1 MPTAYHERT
10 TPYLPNNAF
19 EADGDDDEEVNFDDF
34 DLNDIDLDNY
44 SPNNNID
51 PSNINYNLDQDEN
64 YQFDQND
71 IVEAFNPNVRIPRP
85 KMQFSPQRIFNK
97 VSGIVNELQFDI
109 FF

>member
-1 MPTAYHERT
+1 M
-10 TPYLPNNAF
+10 PNNAF